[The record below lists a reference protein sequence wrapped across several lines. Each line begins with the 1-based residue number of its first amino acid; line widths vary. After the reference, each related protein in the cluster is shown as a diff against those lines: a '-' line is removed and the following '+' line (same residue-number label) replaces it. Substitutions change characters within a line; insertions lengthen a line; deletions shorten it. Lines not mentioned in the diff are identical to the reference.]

1 MGPSIPHS
9 IKIKVIEEWIQGI
22 SRDKIAQNNGIG
34 NGTVTSII
42 EQSKTNIADIDLMRV
57 FALKMKKE
65 NIDLNYFASAFRLKK
80 VLDRLDL
87 PEGKI
92 EALIEEMNI
101 HCFKQKVGLKEFFFK
116 IDEVSNF
123 ANKLH
128 VPIYDI
134 LFQINQKTKQ
144 LSELDKAVEIKQR
157 QIKQKIEEYN
167 ITTKDLEQY
176 RSNKP
181 LIDKIYKLEF
191 ALSNK
196 EKEKSLIMEDL
207 IGIDNENIVL
217 RSKKNVPE
225 SEFIEANKKLPI
237 NNPLRINELQEITD
251 KIYSN
256 PSSNVDIIK
265 IMRER
270 YLRKPTGKSN

>member
-1 MGPSIPHS
+1 MGPPVPHF
-9 IKIKVIEEWIQGI
+9 IKTKVIEEWIQGI
-22 SRDKIAQNNGIG
+22 SRDKIAQNNSIG
-34 NGTVTSII
+34 DGTVTSII
-42 EQSKTNIADIDLMRV
+42 DQSKTNIADIDLMRLL
-57 FALKMKKE
+57 ALKMKKE

-80 VLDRLDL
+80 VLDILEL
-87 PEGKI
+87 PEKKI
-92 EALIEEMNI
+92 EAFIEEMNI
-101 HCFKQKVGLKEFFFK
+101 HCFKQKIRLKEFFFK

-134 LFQINQKTKQ
+134 LFQINQKHKQ

-157 QIKQKIEEYN
+157 QIKQTIVEYD

-176 RSNKP
+176 RSNRP

-191 ALSNK
+191 ALSNR

-207 IGIDNENIVL
+207 ISIENKNEEL
-217 RSKKNVPE
+217 ESKKNVAE
-225 SEFIEANKKLPI
+225 SEIIEANKKLPK
-237 NNPLRINELQEITD
+237 NNPITIKELQEITH

-270 YLRKPTGKSN
+270 